1 MTCEEF
7 EELSGALAL
16 DAVTPV
22 ERQAAEAH
30 LATCARCTHLF
41 KELRKVVTLL
51 PLSVPQVNPSPALK
65 ERILAAIRQENRR
78 IRGQPGGLSKRQR
91 WTQRILVAA
100 AVLMLCLFSGMT
112 AWNISLN
119 HQVTA
124 LQEQVTSL
132 SAYPGNATGYIV
144 RGTSQDKGATGQ
156 LMYLPKQNIT
166 VLTVRGLP
174 QLQGVHVY
182 QGWLVHLKGTSFT
195 GITSIGLLNVQ
206 NGSASLS
213 FSGNVTGYDALIIS
227 MEPGPTATPTTPKGQ
242 VVALGSL

>member
-7 EELSGALAL
+7 EELSGAFAL
-16 DAVTPV
+16 DAVTPA

-51 PLSVPQVNPSPALK
+51 PLSVPQVSPSPALK
-65 ERILAAIRQENRR
+65 ERILAAIQQESRR
-78 IRGQPGGLSKRQR
+78 IRGQPTRLSKRQR

-100 AVLMLCLFSGMT
+100 AVLMLCLLSGMT

-124 LQEQVTSL
+124 LQGQVTSL
-132 SAYPGNATGYIV
+132 SAYPGNGTSYIV
-144 RGTSQDKGATGQ
+144 RGISQDKGAKGQ
-156 LMYLPKQNIT
+156 LVYLPNQNIT
-166 VLTVRGLP
+166 LLTMRGLP

-213 FSGNVTGYDALIIS
+213 FSGNFTDYDAAVIS
-227 MEPGPTATPTTPKGQ
+227 MEPGPSATPRAWKGD
-242 VVALGSL
+242 VVALGTL

>member
-16 DAVTPV
+16 DAVTPA

-51 PLSVPQVNPSPALK
+51 PLSVPQVSPSPALK
-65 ERILAAIRQENRR
+65 ERILAAIRQESRR
-78 IRGQPGGLSKRQR
+78 IRGQPTRRTKRQR
-91 WTQRILVAA
+91 WTQRILVVA
-100 AVLMLCLFSGMT
+100 AVLMLCLLSGMT

-124 LQEQVTSL
+124 LQGQVSYL
-132 SAYPGNATGYIV
+132 SAYPANV
-144 RGTSQDKGATGQ
+144 TSYMVKGINPNKGVTGQ
-156 LMYLPKQNIT
+156 LLYLPKLNIT
-166 VLTVRGLP
+166 VLTVSGLP

-195 GITSIGLLNVQ
+195 DISSIGLLNVR

-213 FSGNVTGYDALIIS
+213 FSGNVTGDDALIIS
-227 MEPGPTATPTTPKGQ
+227 MEPGPTATPTTPKGD
-242 VVALGSL
+242 VVALGTL

>member
-7 EELSGALAL
+7 EELSGAFAL
-16 DAVTPV
+16 DAVTPA

-65 ERILAAIRQENRR
+65 ERILAAIRQESRR
-78 IRGQPGGLSKRQR
+78 IRGQPARLSKRQR
-91 WTQRILVAA
+91 WTQRILVAV

-119 HQVTA
+119 QQVTA

-132 SAYPGNATGYIV
+132 SASPGNATGYIV
-144 RGTSQDKGATGQ
+144 RGTSKDKGATGQ
-156 LMYLPKQNIT
+156 LMYLSKQNIT
-166 VLTVRGLP
+166 VLIVSGLP
-174 QLQGVHVY
+174 QLQGGHVY
-182 QGWLVHLKGTSFT
+182 QGWLAHVKGTSFT
-195 GITSIGLLNVQ
+195 GITSIGLLNVR

-227 MEPGPTATPTTPKGQ
+227 MEPGPTATPTTPKGD
-242 VVALGSL
+242 VVALGTL

>member
-7 EELSGALAL
+7 EELSGAFAL

-65 ERILAAIRQENRR
+65 ERILAAIRQESRR
-78 IRGQPGGLSKRQR
+78 IRGQPARLSKKQR
-91 WTQRILVAA
+91 WTQRILVAV

-119 HQVTA
+119 QQVTA

-132 SAYPGNATGYIV
+132 SAYNATGYIV
-144 RGTSQDKGATGQ
+144 RGTSQDKDATGQ

-174 QLQGVHVY
+174 QLQGAHVY
-182 QGWLVHLKGTSFT
+182 QGWLAHLKGTSFT
-195 GITSIGLLNVQ
+195 DMSSIGLLNVR
-206 NGSASLS
+206 NGSATLS
-213 FSGNVTGYDALIIS
+213 FSG
-227 MEPGPTATPTTPKGQ
+227 
-242 VVALGSL
+242 

>member
-16 DAVTPV
+16 DAVTPA

-30 LATCARCTHLF
+30 LASCARCTHLF

-65 ERILAAIRQENRR
+65 ERILAAIRQESRR

-119 HQVTA
+119 QQVTA
-124 LQEQVTSL
+124 LQEQVASL
-132 SAYPGNATGYIV
+132 SAYPGNATSYIV
-144 RGTSQDKGATGQ
+144 RGTSQDKSATGQ
-156 LMYLPKQNIT
+156 LMYLPKEKIT

-182 QGWLVHLKGTSFT
+182 QGWLAHVKGTSFT
-195 GITSIGLLNVQ
+195 GITSIGLLNVR

-227 MEPGPTATPTTPKGQ
+227 MEPGPTATPTTPKGD
-242 VVALGSL
+242 VVALGTL

>member
-30 LATCARCTHLF
+30 LATCTRCTHLF

-51 PLSVPQVNPSPALK
+51 PLSVPQVSPSPALK
-65 ERILAAIRQENRR
+65 ERILAAIRQESRR

-91 WTQRILVAA
+91 WTQRILVAV

-119 HQVTA
+119 QQVTA
-124 LQEQVTSL
+124 LQEQ
-132 SAYPGNATGYIV
+132 ATGYIV

-156 LMYLPKQNIT
+156 LMYYPKQNTT
-166 VLTVRGLP
+166 VLIVSGLP
-174 QLQGVHVY
+174 QLKGVHVY
-182 QGWLVHLKGTSFT
+182 QGWLVHLKGTRFT
-195 GITSIGLLNVQ
+195 GITSIGLLNVR

-227 MEPGPTATPTTPKGQ
+227 VEPGPTATPTTPKGD
-242 VVALGSL
+242 VVALGTL

>member
-7 EELSGALAL
+7 EELSGAFAL
-16 DAVTPV
+16 DAVTPA
-22 ERQAAEAH
+22 ERQTAEAH

-91 WTQRILVAA
+91 WTQRILVAV

-119 HQVTA
+119 QQVTA
-124 LQEQVTSL
+124 LQE
-132 SAYPGNATGYIV
+132 NAKGYIV
-144 RGTSQDKGATGQ
+144 RGISQDKSATGQ
-156 LMYLPKQNIT
+156 VMYYSKQNIT
-166 VLTVRGLP
+166 VLTVGGLP
-174 QLQGVHVY
+174 QLRGVHVY
-182 QGWLVHLKGTSFT
+182 QCWLVHLKGTSFT

-227 MEPGPTATPTTPKGQ
+227 MEPGPTATPTTPKGD
-242 VVALGSL
+242 VVALGTL

>member
-1 MTCEEF
+1 MT
-7 EELSGALAL
+7 
-16 DAVTPV
+16 
-22 ERQAAEAH
+22 
-30 LATCARCTHLF
+30 
-41 KELRKVVTLL
+41 
-51 PLSVPQVNPSPALK
+51 PSPALK

-78 IRGQPGGLSKRQR
+78 IRGKPGGLSKRQR
-91 WTQRILVAA
+91 WTQRILVAV

-156 LMYLPKQNIT
+156 LMYLSKQKIT
-166 VLTVRGLP
+166 VLTVSGLP

-182 QGWLVHLKGTSFT
+182 QGWLVHLKGTGFT

-227 MEPGPTATPTTPKGQ
+227 MEPGPTATPTTPKGD
-242 VVALGSL
+242 VVALGTL

>member
-16 DAVTPV
+16 DAVTPA

-51 PLSVPQVNPSPALK
+51 PLSVPQVSPSPALK
-65 ERILAAIRQENRR
+65 ERILAAIRQESRR
-78 IRGQPGGLSKRQR
+78 IRGQPGGLSKRHR
-91 WTQRILVAA
+91 WTQRILVAV

-132 SAYPGNATGYIV
+132 SAYNATGYIV
-144 RGTSQDKGATGQ
+144 RGTYRNKGVRGQ
-156 LMYLPKQNIT
+156 LFYDSKLNIT
-166 VLTVRGLP
+166 VLTVSGLP

-182 QGWLVHLKGTSFT
+182 QGWLAHLNGTRFT
-195 GITSIGLLNVQ
+195 DISSIGLLNIR
-206 NGSASLS
+206 NGSATLS
-213 FSGNVTGYDALIIS
+213 FSGNVTGYDATIIS
-227 MEPGPTATPTTPKGQ
+227 VEPGPTATPTTPKGD
-242 VVALGSL
+242 VVALGTL

>member
-16 DAVTPV
+16 DAVTPG

-65 ERILAAIRQENRR
+65 ERILAAIRQESRR

-91 WTQRILVAA
+91 WTQRILVAV

-119 HQVTA
+119 QQVTA

-132 SAYPGNATGYIV
+132 SAYPGNATGYVV
-144 RGTSQDKGATGQ
+144 RGTNRNKSVIGQ
-156 LMYLPKQNIT
+156 LFYDPKLNIT
-166 VLTVRGLP
+166 VLTLRGLP

-182 QGWLVHLKGTSFT
+182 QGWLVRLTGTNFT
-195 GITSIGLLNVQ
+195 GINSIGLLNVR

-242 VVALGSL
+242 VVALGTL

>member
-7 EELSGALAL
+7 AELSGALAL
-16 DAVTPV
+16 DAVTPA

-41 KELRKVVTLL
+41 KELRKVVTFL
-51 PLSVPQVNPSPALK
+51 PLSVPQVSPSPALK
-65 ERILAAIRQENRR
+65 ERILAAIRQESRR
-78 IRGQPGGLSKRQR
+78 IRGQPERLSKRQR
-91 WTQRILVAA
+91 WTQRILVAV
-100 AVLMLCLFSGMT
+100 AVLMLCLLIGMT

-132 SAYPGNATGYIV
+132 SAYNATGYIV
-144 RGTSQDKGATGQ
+144 RGTSQDKGAIGQ

-166 VLTVRGLP
+166 VLTVSGLP

-182 QGWLVHLKGTSFT
+182 QGWLVHLTGTCFT
-195 GITSIGLLNVQ
+195 GITSIGLLNVL

-213 FSGNVTGYDALIIS
+213 FPGNVTGYDATIIS
-227 MEPGPTATPTTPKGQ
+227 MEPGPAPTPRTPKGQ
-242 VVALGSL
+242 VVALGPL

>member
-7 EELSGALAL
+7 EELSGAFAL
-16 DAVTPV
+16 DAVTPA

-30 LATCARCTHLF
+30 LASCARCTHLF

-65 ERILAAIRQENRR
+65 ERILAAIRQESRR

-119 HQVTA
+119 QQVTA

-132 SAYPGNATGYIV
+132 SAYNATGYIV
-144 RGTSQDKGATGQ
+144 RGTSQDKDATGQ

-174 QLQGVHVY
+174 QLQGVNVY
-182 QGWLVHLKGTSFT
+182 QGWLAHLKGTRFT
-195 GITSIGLLNVQ
+195 GISSIGLLNVR

-227 MEPGPTATPTTPKGQ
+227 MEPGPTATPTTPKGD
-242 VVALGSL
+242 VVALGTL

>member
-30 LATCARCTHLF
+30 LATCTRCTHLF

-78 IRGQPGGLSKRQR
+78 IKGQPGGLSKRQR

-100 AVLMLCLFSGMT
+100 VVLMLCLFSGMT

-144 RGTSQDKGATGQ
+144 RGTYRNKGVRGQ
-156 LMYLPKQNIT
+156 LFYDSKLNIT
-166 VLTVRGLP
+166 VLTVSGLP
-174 QLQGVHVY
+174 QLQGVQVY
-182 QGWLVHLKGTSFT
+182 QGWLAHLNGTRFT
-195 GITSIGLLNVQ
+195 DISSIGLLNIR
-206 NGSASLS
+206 NGSATLS
-213 FSGNVTGYDALIIS
+213 FSGNVTGYDATIIS
-227 MEPGPTATPTTPKGQ
+227 MEPGPTATPTTPKGD

>member
-7 EELSGALAL
+7 EELSGAFVL
-16 DAVTPV
+16 DAVTPD
-22 ERQAAEAH
+22 ERQAAKAH
-30 LATCARCTHLF
+30 LATCARCSQLL
-41 KELRKVVTLL
+41 KELRTVVTFL
-51 PLSVPQVNPSPALK
+51 PLSVQQVSPSPALK

-78 IRGQPGGLSKRQR
+78 NRGQPARLSKRQR
-91 WTQRILVAA
+91 WTRRILVVA
-100 AVLMLCLFSGMT
+100 AVLVLCLLSGMT

-124 LQEQVTSL
+124 LQQQVVSL
-132 SAYPGNATGYIV
+132 SSHPVN
-144 RGTSQDKGATGQ
+144 GTSYKVEGTIQGKGATGQ
-156 LMYLPKQNIT
+156 LIYFPKLNIT
-166 VLTVRGLP
+166 LLNVRGLP

-213 FSGNVTGYDALIIS
+213 FSGNVTGYDATIIS
-227 MEPGPTATPTTPKGQ
+227 IEPGPTATPTTPKGQ